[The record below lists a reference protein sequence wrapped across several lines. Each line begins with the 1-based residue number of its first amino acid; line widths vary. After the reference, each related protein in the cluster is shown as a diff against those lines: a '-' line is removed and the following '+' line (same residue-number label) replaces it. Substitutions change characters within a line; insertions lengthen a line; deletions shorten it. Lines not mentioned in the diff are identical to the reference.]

1 VVDDRPIRRGFAPS
15 QYVHPSIF
23 PFSMSG
29 NLEAIAMSG
38 GVDSSV
44 AALLRVRA
52 GAKAV
57 GLTMKLW
64 DSGCDGDSP
73 DKACCTADHAVDAMR
88 VCQKLSIPHYVLDL
102 REDFRRDVVD
112 VFVSE
117 YLAGRTPNP
126 CVRCNTYLKWDALW
140 DRARDLGC
148 TRLSTGHYAKVRTAP
163 DGQALLRG
171 ADPLKDQSYFLW
183 GIPRE
188 LLEHTDFPLGDL
200 AKPEIRALASQASLP
215 TAAKSESQ
223 DICFVPGGD
232 YRALV
237 RTSRPGARLL
247 EPGPIVGP
255 GGSDLG
261 SHQGLASYT
270 LGQRRGVG
278 VAWTEPLYV
287 TGLDP
292 DSNTLH
298 LGPQSELEVDTLELE
313 QENWLVDDPT
323 GCEGLAVQVR
333 YRSAPQAC
341 RLERTGGSTV
351 IHATST
357 VLAPAPGQSMVL
369 YQGDRV
375 LGGGVLTR
383 ASLSS

>member
-1 VVDDRPIRRGFAPS
+1 
-15 QYVHPSIF
+15 
-23 PFSMSG
+23 MSG

-64 DSGCDGDSP
+64 DSSCDGDSP
-73 DKACCTADHAVDAMR
+73 DKACCTADHAVDALR

-102 REDFRRDVVD
+102 REDFRRNVVD

-140 DRARDLGC
+140 ERARDLGC
-148 TRLSTGHYAKVRTAP
+148 TRLSTGHYARIRPAANGP
-163 DGQALLRG
+163 ALLRG
-171 ADPLKDQSYFLW
+171 LDPLKDQSYFLW

-188 LLEHTDFPLGDL
+188 LLPHTDFPLGDL
-200 AKPEIRALASQASLP
+200 AKPEIRALAAQASLP
-215 TAAKSESQ
+215 TATKSESQ

-237 RTSRPGARLL
+237 RSSQPNARLL
-247 EPGPIVGP
+247 QPGPIVGP
-255 GGSDLG
+255 NGSDLG
-261 SHQGLASYT
+261 LHQGLASYT

-287 TGLDP
+287 TGLDLE
-292 DSNTLH
+292 SNTLH
-298 LGPQSELEVDTLELE
+298 LGLQQDLEVRTLELE
-313 QENWLVDDPT
+313 QENWLVDHPERQ
-323 GCEGLAVQVR
+323 EGISVQVR
-333 YRSAPQAC
+333 YRSDPQAC
-341 RLERTGGSTV
+341 RLERVGASIVVHG
-351 IHATST
+351 AAP

-375 LGGGVLTR
+375 LGGGILTR
-383 ASLSS
+383 AS

>member
-1 VVDDRPIRRGFAPS
+1 MGKAT
-15 QYVHPSIF
+15 
-23 PFSMSG
+23 
-29 NLEAIAMSG
+29 LEAIAMSG

-44 AALLRVRA
+44 AALLRVRE

-88 VCQKLSIPHYVLDL
+88 VCQRLSIPHYVLDL

-140 DRARDLGC
+140 DRAKDLGC
-148 TRLSTGHYAKVRTAP
+148 SRLSTGHYARIRTFA
-163 DGQALLRG
+163 DGPALLRG

-183 GIPRE
+183 GIPRAQ
-188 LLEHTDFPLGDL
+188 LAHTDFPLGDL
-200 AKPEIRALASQASLP
+200 AKPAIRALAAEASLP

-237 RTSRPGARLL
+237 RSARPGARLL

-255 GGSDLG
+255 GGADLG
-261 SHQGLASYT
+261 LHQGLASYT

-287 TGLDP
+287 TGLDLE
-292 DSNTLH
+292 SNTLH
-298 LGPQSELEVDTLELE
+298 LGPQRDLDVDTLVLE
-313 QENWLVDDPT
+313 QENWLVDDAFRM
-323 GCEGLAVQVR
+323 ESLSVQVR
-333 YRSAPQAC
+333 YRSEPQPC
-341 RLERTGGSTV
+341 RLDACPNGTV
-351 IHATST
+351 VHLASPA
-357 VLAPAPGQSMVL
+357 LAPAAGQSMVI

-375 LGGGVLTR
+375 VGGGVLTR
-383 ASLSS
+383 AHSSG